1 MLDVLFIEPNVAKE
15 AYQALADEFSAIE
28 TPTWCLLLA
37 QSCRSVGYKVAI
49 CDANAERLTDEQ
61 VVKRVEELRPRLVV
75 FVMYGQNPNSGT
87 TMMIGAYR
95 TGKKMKAALPNLPIC
110 MVGSHVSAL
119 PKEVLEKPFVDFVLL
134 NEGVYALR
142 NLLKVTD
149 FYDGIQLEKVKGIGW
164 KQLVLGE
171 YAEESNRTNLILNPP
186 EFVVPNDKMDI
197 DLPGYAWDL
206 LPYKNKPFDLY
217 RAHFW
222 HANFDKSKRTP
233 FAAIYTSLGCRFG
246 CDFCMINILNRNN
259 NASGISSADSRIM
272 RFWSPDFIT
281 KEFEKLAA
289 YGVETVRISDEMFF
303 LDKRYFEPLL
313 TNIVNKG
320 LKFNM
325 WAYARVDT
333 VRKQYLELFKKA
345 GINWL
350 ALGIEAA
357 RQEIRTEVSKG
368 TFKNVNIRQVCQDI
382 RDADINVISNFI
394 FGFPEDTIESMQATL
409 DLAVDINAETTNMY
423 PCMALPGS
431 PLHVRATQEGWKL
444 PDSPE
449 GYAFLSYESEPLPT
463 KFCTSAEVLKF
474 RDDAWHQYFTNPKY
488 LELVEKR
495 FGPQQRKNVE
505 ELASIKLKRKI
516 LGD

>member
-1 MLDVLFIEPNVAKE
+1 MSLDLLLIEPNVSKE

-61 VVKRVEELRPRLVV
+61 VVNRVEELQPRLVV

-95 TGKKMKAALPNLPIC
+95 TGEKLKEALPSVKIC

-119 PKEVLEKPFVDFVLL
+119 PREVIQKDFVDFILL

-142 NLLKVTD
+142 NLLATD
-149 FYDGIQLEKVKGIGW
+149 LKSPDQLRNVKGIGW
-164 KQLVLGE
+164 YNGE
-171 YAEESNRTNLILNPP
+171 MSVLNPP
-186 EFVVPNDKMDI
+186 EFVVPQERMDI

-206 LPYKNKPFDLY
+206 LPYRNKPFDLY

-246 CDFCMINILNRNN
+246 CDFCMINILNRKDN
-259 NASGISSADSRIM
+259 SQGISSADSRIM

-281 KEFEKLAA
+281 KEFEKLAG

-313 TNIVNKG
+313 NNIVNRE

-325 WAYARVDT
+325 WAYARIDT

-368 TFKNVNIRQVCQDI
+368 SFKNVNIRQVCQDI

-394 FGFPEDTIESMQATL
+394 FGFPDDTKESMQATL
-409 DLAVDINAETTNMY
+409 DLAMEINAETTNMY

-431 PLHVRATQEGWKL
+431 PLHVRAIKEGWKL
-444 PDSPE
+444 PTTPE
-449 GYAFLSYESEPLPT
+449 GFAFLSYESEPLPT
-463 KFCTSAEVLKF
+463 KYCTSAEVLKF
-474 RDDAWHQYFTNPKY
+474 RDDAWHTYFTNPAY
-488 LELVEKR
+488 LDLVEKR
-495 FGPQQRKNVE
+495 FGLQQRKNVE
-505 ELASIKLKRKI
+505 ELASIKLKRKL

>member
-1 MLDVLFIEPNVAKE
+1 MNLDVLFIEPNVAKE
-15 AYQALADEFSAIE
+15 AYQALATDFSAIE
-28 TPTWCLLLA
+28 TPTWSLLLA
-37 QSCRSVGYKVAI
+37 QSCRSVGFKVGI
-49 CDANAERLTDEQ
+49 LDANAERLNDEQ
-61 VVKRVEELRPRLVV
+61 VVRRVEELKPRLVV

-95 TGKKMKAALPNLPIC
+95 TGEKLKEALPSLPIC

-119 PKEVLEKPFVDFVLL
+119 PKEVLAKPFVDFVLL

-142 NLLKVTD
+142 NLLLTD
-149 FYDGIQLEKVKGIGW
+149 LKSPEELQKVKGIGW
-164 KQLVLGE
+164 KPNAFGL
-171 YAEESNRTNLILNPP
+171 LNPP
-186 EFVVPNDKMDI
+186 EFVVPQDRMDQ

-222 HANFDKSKRTP
+222 HANFDKNRRTP

-246 CDFCMINILNRNN
+246 CDFCMINILNRKD
-259 NASGISSADSRIM
+259 NADGISSADSRIM

-281 KEFEKLAA
+281 KEFEKLAE
-289 YGVETVRISDEMFF
+289 YGIETLRISDEMFF

-313 TNIVNKG
+313 NNIITRN

-325 WAYARVDT
+325 WAYARIDT

-357 RQEIRTEVSKG
+357 KQEIRTEVSKG
-368 TFKNVNIRQVCQDI
+368 SFQNVNIRQVCKDI
-382 RDADINVISNFI
+382 QAADINVISNFI
-394 FGFPEDTIESMQATL
+394 FGFPDDTLESMQATL
-409 DLAVDINAETTNMY
+409 DLALEINAETTNMY

-431 PLHVRATQEGWKL
+431 PLYVRAIQEGWKL
-444 PDSPE
+444 PSTPE

-463 KFCTSAEVLKF
+463 KYCTSADVLKF
-474 RDDAWHQYFTNPKY
+474 RDNAWHTYFTNPAY
-488 LELVEKR
+488 LALVEKR
-495 FGPQQRKNVE
+495 FGVEQRKNVE
-505 ELASIKLKRKI
+505 EMAKIRLKRKI

>member
-1 MLDVLFIEPNVAKE
+1 MNLDVLFIEPNVSKE
-15 AYQALADEFSAIE
+15 AYQALATDFSAIE
-28 TPTWCLLLA
+28 TPTWSLLLA
-37 QSCRSVGYKVAI
+37 QSCRSVGFSVGI
-49 CDANAERLTDEQ
+49 LDANAERLNDEQ
-61 VVKRVEELRPRLVV
+61 VVRRVEELNPRLVV

-95 TGKKMKAALPNLPIC
+95 TGEKLKEALPSLPIC

-119 PKEVLEKPFVDFVLL
+119 PKEVLAKPFVDFVLL

-142 NLLKVTD
+142 NLLLTD
-149 FYDGIQLEKVKGIGW
+149 LKSPEDLQKVKGIGW
-164 KQLVLGE
+164 KPNAL
-171 YAEESNRTNLILNPP
+171 ATLNPP
-186 EFVVPNDKMDI
+186 EFVVPQAKMDQ

-206 LPYKNKPFDLY
+206 LPYNRKPFDLY

-222 HANFDKSKRTP
+222 HANFDKNRRTP

-246 CDFCMINILNRNN
+246 CDFCMINILNRKD
-259 NASGISSADSRIM
+259 NADGISSADSRIM

-281 KEFEKLAA
+281 GEFEKLAG

-303 LDKRYFEPLL
+303 LDKRYFDPLL
-313 TNIVNKG
+313 NNIIARN

-325 WAYARVDT
+325 WAYARIDT

-357 RQEIRTEVSKG
+357 KQEIRTEVSKG
-368 TFKNVNIRQVCQDI
+368 TFQNVNIRQVCQDI
-382 RDADINVISNFI
+382 RDSDINVISNFI
-394 FGFPEDTIESMQATL
+394 FGFPDDTQESMQATL
-409 DLAVDINAETTNMY
+409 NLALDINAETTNMY

-431 PLHVRATQEGWKL
+431 PLHVRAIQEGWKL
-444 PDSPE
+444 PSTPE

-463 KFCTSAEVLKF
+463 KYCTSAEVLKF
-474 RDDAWHQYFTNPKY
+474 RDDAWHTYFTNPAY

-495 FGPQQRKNVE
+495 FGAEQRKNVE
-505 ELASIKLKRKI
+505 EMAKIRLKRKI